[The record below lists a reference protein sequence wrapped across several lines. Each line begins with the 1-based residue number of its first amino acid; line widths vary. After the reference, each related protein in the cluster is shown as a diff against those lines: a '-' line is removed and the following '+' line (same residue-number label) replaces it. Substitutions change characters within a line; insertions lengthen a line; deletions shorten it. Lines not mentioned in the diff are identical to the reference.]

1 MDPDLSQVPPP
12 EDIVEPTPAPV
23 AEPVLEPIP
32 TPIEEPAT
40 TSPQPIEPPPVVS
53 TPVPVESQNEAPQ
66 TPTPIFVNPAPAPV
80 PAPFNP
86 HSAERIDYL
95 NNVLRPKAIAVRH
108 AKVAEHLDRLVAHA
122 REKGSIDHKEVRLLL
137 IVGKATATK
146 YLTTLV
152 EQGRLV
158 REEKI
163 GGHHDVRYHAV

>member
-1 MDPDLSQVPPP
+1 MDPDSLQTPP
-12 EDIVEPTPAPV
+12 EEIIEPTPAPV
-23 AEPVLEPIP
+23 AEPIP
-32 TPIEEPAT
+32 TPVEEPVPA
-40 TSPQPIEPPPVVS
+40 SSQPIEPAPDVS
-53 TPVPVESQNEAPQ
+53 TPLPVESQNEAPQ
-66 TPTPIFVNPAPAPV
+66 APTAIFVNPTPAPV
-80 PAPFNP
+80 PTPFNP
-86 HSAERIDYL
+86 HSAERSDYL

-137 IVGKATATK
+137 IVSKATATK

-163 GGHHDVRYHAV
+163 GWHNDVRYHAV